1 MIFCDMTHI
10 FSVDAG
16 AGREVKELAPSGIL
30 CTAEGK
36 TPLNGF
42 ISVFESIK
50 NDEGCSRFITAGNI
64 EGMVKYA
71 DFDRCEWT
79 SHSN

>member
-1 MIFCDMTHI
+1 M
-10 FSVDAG
+10 
-16 AGREVKELAPSGIL
+16 
-30 CTAEGK
+30 
-36 TPLNGF
+36 NGF